1 MPTEFESVPI
11 WLTVVGFLL
20 LLGPLVTLHELGHYL
35 VARWCGVKAEVF
47 SVGFG
52 KELVGRTDRHG
63 TRWRLSLLPL
73 GGYVQFKGDMSPSSQ
88 PSEEY
93 LALPEHERRQCF
105 QSAKLGHKALIVAAG
120 PVTNILIAIAIFAAF
135 FMAYGKPVAADPA
148 QENYVA
154 AFAENSAAQDAG
166 IRVGDRI
173 VELDGERL
181 ASFTELQQAVFLYPN
196 RTFAVTVER
205 GGDELTIPVTTRA
218 QELTDRF
225 GNKTTIGLLG
235 VQTRP
240 TERRFERVG
249 PIEATGLALVQC
261 VEATKMMVTGIVQI
275 FSGDRSV
282 KELGGPIT
290 MAQLSGQQLSLG
302 WPEFTSFLAFISLNL
317 AFINLLPIP
326 VLDGGHLAFY
336 AAEAVRRKPASPRS
350 QELAFRTGLALV
362 LGLMLFV
369 TIVDI
374 AKLPFFGG

>member
-1 MPTEFESVPI
+1 MPTEFESVPL
-11 WLTVVGFLL
+11 WLTLVGFLL

-52 KELVGRTDRHG
+52 RELLGRTDRHG

-73 GGYVQFKGDMSPSSQ
+73 GGYVQFKGDMSPASQ

-93 LALPEHERRQCF
+93 LALPEEERRQCF
-105 QSAKLGHKALIVAAG
+105 QSARLGHKALIVAAG
-120 PVTNILIAIAIFAAF
+120 PVTNILIAVAIFAAF
-135 FMAYGKPVAADPA
+135 FMAYGKELPADPA
-148 QENYVA
+148 QSNFVA
-154 AFAENSAAQDAG
+154 KFAENSAAEDAG
-166 IRVGDRI
+166 IRVGDQI
-173 VELDGERL
+173 VALDGERL
-181 ASFTELQQAVFLYPN
+181 ANFTELKQAVFLYPD
-196 RTFAVTVER
+196 REFAVTVVR
-205 GGDELTIPVTTRA
+205 DGRELTIPVTTRPFE
-218 QELTDRF
+218 QVDQF
-225 GNKTTIGLLG
+225 GNKATIGLLG
-235 VQTRP
+235 IEARP
-240 TERRFERVG
+240 VERRFEPVG
-249 PIEATGLALVQC
+249 PVEALGLAVVQCGEATR
-261 VEATKMMVTGIVQI
+261 MMITGIVQI

-374 AKLPFFGG
+374 AKLPVFGG